1 MQHVKGRRENLTV
14 EGQGKISFMA
24 IGIWDL
30 QWIREHSRKSTKVG
44 AVAQR
49 WEDTERGNGPLCL
62 EQRYIWGTGGIKPED
77 LNLGSTSDAAAGQR
91 CRT

>member
-49 WEDTERGNGPLCL
+49 WEDTERGNGKVHSVWNRDIYGELV
-62 EQRYIWGTGGIKPED
+62 G
-77 LNLGSTSDAAAGQR
+77 
-91 CRT
+91 